1 MFEFNKDSLLNKVKK
16 FYFKNRRLPT
26 YREMSKLFKLSS
38 TSTISY
44 NVNKWIEAGVFNL
57 EGKSL
62 VPTEKFFAIPL
73 LGSIKAGVPDEAVEF
88 FDSHSFQEPTFSDPG
103 SSYALKIS
111 GDSMIDEGIK
121 DGDTVILDKNKEPKP
136 GDVVAAY
143 IDEEWTLKYFMKKGK
158 KIYLQA
164 ANKRYKDIYPKR
176 NLELGGVVTS
186 VVRSY

>member
-1 MFEFNKDSLLNKVKK
+1 MFESNKDSLLNKVKK

-38 TSTISY
+38 TSTIAY
-44 NVNKWIEAGVFNL
+44 NVNKWIDAGIFVL

-62 VPTEKFFAIPL
+62 VPTRKFFAIPL
-73 LGSIKAGVPDEAVEF
+73 LGSIKAGSPDDAVEH
-88 FDSHSFQEPTFSDPG
+88 FDSYAFQEFTFSDPEN
-103 SSYALKIS
+103 SYALKVS

-121 DGDTVILDKNKEPKP
+121 DGDLVILDKSKEPKS

-143 IDEEWTLKYFMKKGK
+143 IDDGWTLKYFMKNGK
-158 KIYLQA
+158 KVFLKA
-164 ANKRYKDIYPKR
+164 GNRKYKDIYPQR
-176 NLELGGVVTS
+176 SLELGGVVVN